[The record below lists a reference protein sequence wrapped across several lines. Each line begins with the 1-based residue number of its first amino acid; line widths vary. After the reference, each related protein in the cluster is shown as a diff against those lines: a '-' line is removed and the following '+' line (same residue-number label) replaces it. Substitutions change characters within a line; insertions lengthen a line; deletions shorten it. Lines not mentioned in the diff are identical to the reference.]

1 MNILKKV
8 FENAYL
14 QSAILFA
21 AVVMVIG
28 WVDPTTA
35 GKLDEAFKPVTTAK
49 KDIMSVMTTIVGP
62 SVVVLSVAIGGVLM
76 AVKREWI
83 KYAFFGIGAGLCI
96 SIAEKVGD
104 WVQALTTSS

>member
-1 MNILKKV
+1 MNILKKIID
-8 FENAYL
+8 NAYL

-28 WVDPTTA
+28 WVDPTA
-35 GKLDEAFKPVTTAK
+35 ASKLDAAFKPIDTAK
-49 KDIMSVMTTIVGP
+49 SDIMSVMTSIVGP

-76 AVKREWI
+76 AIKREWI

-96 SIAEKVGD
+96 SMAEKVGD
-104 WVQALTTSS
+104 WVKSLTTSA